1 MTITFKKVQKNTI
14 SNRDCGCKGKGP
26 HSKDTC
32 TLEEKSIPRKFG
44 ITQAKPK
51 FTKVSNGIQLGRK
64 AKPSKEEYPEG
75 FRGITDDGKAYV
87 VMVQVAANDNT
98 VRFEEVGETDV
109 TTDDDWTVLVPKLW
123 LEAANEDI
131 EAVLVTIEPL
141 PEDYYKELGIE

>member
-1 MTITFKKVQKNTI
+1 
-14 SNRDCGCKGKGP
+14 
-26 HSKDTC
+26 
-32 TLEEKSIPRKFG
+32 
-44 ITQAKPK
+44 
-51 FTKVSNGIQLGRK
+51 
-64 AKPSKEEYPEG
+64 
-75 FRGITDDGKAYV
+75 
-87 VMVQVAANDNT
+87 MVQVAANDNT